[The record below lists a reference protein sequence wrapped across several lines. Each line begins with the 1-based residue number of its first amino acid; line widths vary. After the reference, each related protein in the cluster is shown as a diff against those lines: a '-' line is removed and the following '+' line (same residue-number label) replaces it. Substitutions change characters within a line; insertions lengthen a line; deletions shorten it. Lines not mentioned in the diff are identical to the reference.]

1 MIMALRGAVSRHTSA
16 EAQEFAAVLAVHFQA
31 YQAFALQDVYKLIYQ
46 RVFGPEHGIS
56 NVAAAR
62 ERLYLEILQVPQ
74 TPSSMPLL
82 DPLSPTLCRV
92 NLQPFM
98 QRGSS
103 VALLWKAFR
112 RTAREFQP
120 GTVQDVQRT
129 WRWFVATPWAQRY
142 APALLE
148 QFWQSMATANFTPVH
163 HSRDYVMANAPHY
176 RVVSRALLHEHLGLG
191 TA

>member
-1 MIMALRGAVSRHTSA
+1 MALRVATGQYTTAG
-16 EAQEFAAVLAVHFQA
+16 AQEFAAVLAVHFQT
-31 YQAFALQDVYKLIYQ
+31 YQAFALQDVYKLIYH
-46 RVFGPEHGIS
+46 RVFGPEHGIT
-56 NVAAAR
+56 NVAVAR
-62 ERLYLEILQVPQ
+62 ERLYLEILQLPQ
-74 TPSSMPLL
+74 TPSSIPLL
-82 DPLSPTLCRV
+82 DPLSPDLCRL

-120 GTVQDVQRT
+120 GTVEDVQRT

-163 HSRDYVMANAPHY
+163 HSREYAMANAPHY
-176 RVVSRALLHEHLGLG
+176 RVVSRALLHEHLGLS
-191 TA
+191 AA